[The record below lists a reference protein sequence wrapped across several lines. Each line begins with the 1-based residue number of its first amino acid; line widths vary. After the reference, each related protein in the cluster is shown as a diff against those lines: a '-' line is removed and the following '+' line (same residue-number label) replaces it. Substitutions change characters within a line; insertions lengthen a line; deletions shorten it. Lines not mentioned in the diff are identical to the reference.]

1 MTADSQDEPPSLDA
15 LAQRYLDLWQ
25 DQLAALAAD
34 PETSRLMGR
43 SLQLW
48 AGAGPAGWQ
57 AIWQAAADG
66 LKGQQGSSFDHGA
79 FAEFFKQPSNP
90 GSQQGGGQA
99 RGAAPAGAA
108 SGHGDGDVAELRRR
122 LAELEARVAEVAPQ
136 SGGTG
141 GGAGKRTR
149 KPRARKVPGGDP
161 A

>member
-1 MTADSQDEPPSLDA
+1 MTADKDDEPPSLEA

-66 LKGQQGSSFDHGA
+66 LKGQQGHSFDHGA
-79 FAEFFKQPSNP
+79 FAEFFKQPSGP
-90 GSQQGGGQA
+90 AQT

-108 SGHGDGDVAELRRR
+108 SGHGDDDVAKLRRR
-122 LAELEARVAEVAPQ
+122 LAELEARVAEVAPK

-141 GGAGKRTR
+141 GGAGKRAR
-149 KPRARKVPGGDP
+149 KPRARKIPDGDP

>member
-1 MTADSQDEPPSLDA
+1 MTADSHDEPPSLEA

-79 FAEFFKQPSNP
+79 FAEFFKQPAASP
-90 GSQQGGGQA
+90 AQT

-108 SGHGDGDVAELRRR
+108 SGLGDGDVAELRRR
-122 LAELEARVAEVAPQ
+122 LAELETRFAEMAPQ
-136 SGGTG
+136 PGGTG

-149 KPRARKVPGGDP
+149 KPRARKIPGGDP